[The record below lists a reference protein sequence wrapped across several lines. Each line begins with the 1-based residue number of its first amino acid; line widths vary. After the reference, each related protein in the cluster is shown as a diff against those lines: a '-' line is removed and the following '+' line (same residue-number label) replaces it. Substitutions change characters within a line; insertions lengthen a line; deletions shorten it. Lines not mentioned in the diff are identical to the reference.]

1 MRLSIQK
8 RLFGILGLFVLANTL
23 LWLGLAL
30 LLAYVVE
37 DEIIDRMLSSQIALV
52 QQDYL
57 ATGSLAQPSL
67 SEIRLY
73 RDMESVPT
81 ELREKIEYPVGG
93 GEIFTSD
100 KTHYHF
106 RWLQLSGIPP
116 VLMLAEVSP
125 WLVVTHISSD
135 LLVLV
140 TAGFIVNLFLGLVAA
155 YYIARITTRPVCELT
170 AAIEQSPRPS
180 PLPHSEKSDEVGV
193 LASAMDASLRGL
205 QQALSREK
213 AFTRDI
219 SHELRTPLTT
229 LRNAITLLPDSISSD
244 PNVSQLVR
252 SCAEIESLLEALLAL
267 ARAESSV
274 LRPQPLRAILESLL
288 LDRAATLEQRD
299 FKLEL
304 EVPDAVRVDANEQV
318 SRLILGNLLD
328 NALHYAS
335 PPVLGIRLDANT
347 LVLENPHSSSDS
359 APHDGSLGHGLSL
372 VERLAHAQGWT
383 FSSEN
388 SSQRFIVRLSW
399 Q

>member
-8 RLFGILGLFVLANTL
+8 RLFGILGLFVLASTL
-23 LWLGLAL
+23 LWAGLAL

-37 DEIIDRMLSSQIALV
+37 DEIMDRMLASQIALI

-57 ATGSLAQPSL
+57 ATGALPQPSL

-73 RDMESVPT
+73 QDMQSVPA
-81 ELREKIEYPVGG
+81 ELRKNIGSRVGG

-106 RWLQLSGIPP
+106 RWLQLSGRPS

-125 WLVVTHISSD
+125 WLVVTHISSA
-135 LLVLV
+135 LSILVA
-140 TAGFIVNLFLGLVAA
+140 AGFIVALCLGLVAA
-155 YYIARITTRPVCELT
+155 YYIARITTSPLRELT
-170 AAIEQSPRPS
+170 AAIERSPRPS
-180 PLPHSEKSDEVGV
+180 PLPHCEKSDEVGI
-193 LASAMDASLRGL
+193 LASAMEASLRGL
-205 QQALSREK
+205 QQALSREG

-229 LRNAITLLPDSISSD
+229 LRNAISLLPDSMLSD
-244 PNVSQLVR
+244 PNVRQLVR

-274 LRPQPLRAILESLL
+274 LKPQPLRAILESLL
-288 LDRAATLEQRD
+288 LDRAATLERD
-299 FKLEL
+299 GFELNL

-318 SRLILGNLLD
+318 SQLILGNLLD

-335 PPVLGIRLDANT
+335 PPVLSIRLGANT
-347 LVLENPHSSSDS
+347 LALENPHRSSES
-359 APHDGSLGHGLSL
+359 APHEGSLGHGLSL
-372 VERLAHAQGWT
+372 VARLAHAQGWS
-383 FSSEN
+383 FNSEN
-388 SSQRFIVRLSW
+388 SSDRFVARLSW
-399 Q
+399 